1 MSYSPKSSIAQAFSK
16 AAASY
21 DSAAQFQRD
30 TGHKLLDPVLSRAN
44 VEPLASQR
52 WLDLGSGTGYFTEL
66 LAASGAHVVGLDL
79 ALGMLSH
86 AKAQRSSQGS
96 KQLSHPLT
104 WVNGDA
110 ESLPLQDNAF
120 DLVFSTL
127 ALQWCDDLGRALQ
140 EAHRVLKPQGEMY
153 FTTLVAGSLTELTQ
167 AWQQV
172 DDKHHVN
179 AFLSQAEIAA
189 AVCQADF
196 SHVELQVLPE
206 VVSYPNALA
215 LLRDL
220 KGIGANHVPTRAHAA
235 GLGGRGALA
244 AMCQAYESFRNDHG
258 MLPATYQ
265 VCYAKLIK

>member
-30 TGHKLLDPVLSRAN
+30 TGHKLLDPLISRAN
-44 VEPLASQR
+44 VEPVASQR

-66 LAASGAHVVGLDL
+66 LAGSGAHVVGLDL

-86 AKAQRSSQGS
+86 AKAQRSSD
-96 KQLSHPLT
+96 LSWL
-104 WVNGDA
+104 NGDA

-127 ALQWCDDLGRALQ
+127 ALQWCDNLGRALQ

-153 FTTLVAGSLTELTQ
+153 FTTLVAGSLTELAQ

-172 DDKHHVN
+172 DDKPHVN
-179 AFLSQAEIAA
+179 AFLPLKDIEAA
-189 AVCQADF
+189 AQQAQF
-196 SHVELQVLPE
+196 AHVELQVLPE
-206 VVSYPNALA
+206 VLSYPNALA
-215 LLRDL
+215 LLKDL
-220 KGIGANHVPTRAHAA
+220 KGIGANHVHATSRSA
-235 GLGGRGALA
+235 GLGGRSALT
-244 AMCQAYESFRNDHG
+244 AMCQGYEKFRNRQG
-258 MLPATYQ
+258 LLPATYQ
-265 VCYAKLIK
+265 VCYAKLTK